1 MIEYYPP
8 LSTGE
13 WVGAISALTTAL
25 IGLIMLVFPGLMLR
39 ATNIKN
45 ESGEALVQMAVRSHP
60 AGLLIGFGLSAFL
73 LQQPL
78 IYLALGISWGF
89 SAIGQVLAML
99 VHNYFLPPYIIS
111 LLVKALLGLLT
122 TLAALGFFG

>member
-8 LSTGE
+8 VSTGE
-13 WVGAISALTTAL
+13 WIGAISALITAS
-25 IGLIMLVFPGLMLR
+25 IGLIMLVFPGQILR

-45 ESGEALVQMAVRSHP
+45 ESTEALVKMAVRSHP
-60 AGLLIGFGLSAFL
+60 AGLLIGLGLAAFL

-99 VHNYFLPPYIIS
+99 IHKNILPTYIVS
-111 LLVKALLGLLT
+111 FLVKAMLSMLT
-122 TLAALGFFG
+122 TLAALGYFG